1 MKAIPMLF
9 QTELVRALLEGRK
22 TVTRRPLDIAIGWEL
37 KDRKPTKITSS
48 HPKKGKWGALIR
60 KETFD
65 DKYQHD
71 LVTAPCFVGD
81 LIYVRETFAALGHN
95 DYQQVNPN
103 HITEIHEYRYKASE
117 KESIANCEDH
127 EVRGYKWV
135 PSIHMPK
142 HASRL
147 TLIITD
153 VRIERVQ
160 DITEEQA
167 IKEGMPTDEECQKL
181 AVESGI
187 GWYQKPAIWFKNA
200 WNSIYNN
207 WDQNPYVWVIE
218 FEVIHKNVDQVI
230 NEMKVTA

>member
-1 MKAIPMLF
+1 MKTIPMLF
-9 QTELVRALLEGRK
+9 QTELVRALLDGRK
-22 TVTRRPLDIAIGWEL
+22 TVTRRPLDIAPGWEL

-71 LVTAPCFVGD
+71 LVTAPCFVDD

-117 KESIANCEDH
+117 RESIANCQDH

-135 PSIHMPK
+135 PSIHMPR

-147 TLIITD
+147 TLKVTD
-153 VRIERVQ
+153 VRIEQLQ

-167 IKEGMPTDEECQKL
+167 INEGMQPARPSSLVMPYRTSFMDIWDDIYGSWTD
-181 AVESGI
+181 
-187 GWYQKPAIWFKNA
+187 
-200 WNSIYNN
+200 
-207 WDQNPYVWVIE
+207 NPYVWVIE
-218 FEVIHKNVDQVI
+218 FEVINQNIDSFLNKQ
-230 NEMKVTA
+230 TA